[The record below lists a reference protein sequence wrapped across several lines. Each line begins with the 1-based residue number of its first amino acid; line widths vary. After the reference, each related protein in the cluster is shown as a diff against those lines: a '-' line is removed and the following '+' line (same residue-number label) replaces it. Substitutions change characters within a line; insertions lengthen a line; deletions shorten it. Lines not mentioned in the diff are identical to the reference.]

1 MVETIARWGN
11 NALLV
16 TLLVMTYAVV
26 ISLR

>member
-11 NALLV
+11 NALIVALLV
-16 TLLVMTYAVV
+16 TTYAVF